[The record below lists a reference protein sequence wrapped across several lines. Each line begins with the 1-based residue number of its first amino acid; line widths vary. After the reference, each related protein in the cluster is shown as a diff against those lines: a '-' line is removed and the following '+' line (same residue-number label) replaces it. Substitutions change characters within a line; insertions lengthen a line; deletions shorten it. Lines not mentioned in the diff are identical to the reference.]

1 MIGEYINGGLMLL
14 ILAATIWILKS
25 PKKPKDKSGE
35 ESQKE
40 GKNDSAQ

>member
-25 PKKPKDKSGE
+25 PKRSKKNGE
-35 ESQKE
+35 
-40 GKNDSAQ
+40 KNADDPQ